1 MPLFKFSEPA
11 VILPRRKSPENQLLR
26 PDELPIRILVVLF
39 LILYNKPGSPSNTVE
54 DDTEP
59 PLLPGRTIISKSSP
73 RHLRSSD
80 HRMAQQD
87 LRWKLLARQQFAQE
101 QRDAERKGLISPN
114 EKPADMAPIWNRL
127 GCLKKRNGS
136 KLKRA
141 CQLLHCG
148 SRHLSRMLL
157 SVDPPLQKLATDPN
171 IRSQIALKAPAAFA
185 EQKNSLGAVALRW
198 LAGKLSEASTERTT
212 MEFWRLATL
221 VAQHCAASKA

>member
-1 MPLFKFSEPA
+1 MPFPTKPVPA
-11 VILPRRKSPENQLLR
+11 VTFPRRKSSECRTPR

-54 DDTEP
+54 NDTE

-73 RHLRSSD
+73 HHLRSSD

-87 LRWKLLARQQFAQE
+87 LRWKLLSRQQFAQE

-157 SVDPPLQKLATDPN
+157 SVDPPLQKLGTDPN

-185 EQKNSLGAVALRW
+185 EQTNSLGAVALRW

-221 VAQHCAASKA
+221 VAQHYAASKA